1 MTQPV
6 DRSVHVGKR
15 CSLRVHPL
23 ITTLTKHPSTKTSLF
38 LTVTIKLDNKMDPE
52 IDKYYEILKHKH
64 GAWQQLST
72 RFRVVPSKQY
82 KDMLVTI
89 DPVLPMQSFS

>member
-1 MTQPV
+1 
-6 DRSVHVGKR
+6 
-15 CSLRVHPL
+15 
-23 ITTLTKHPSTKTSLF
+23 
-38 LTVTIKLDNKMDPE
+38 MDPE
-52 IDKYYEILKHKH
+52 VNKHYENLQHKH

-82 KDMLVTI
+82 KDMLVTL